1 MTSTEP
7 HDARWATCLLCSICL
22 FVFVLCCVVWR
33 RAALCSHQAGLKLPE
48 TLLLEPPTC
57 WAHRYESPRQTV
69 LFCFVC
75 GVLGIELKGS
85 VTEPHALDQFLFIL
99 RQDLSKLPRLVSIS
113 QSSCLSLSSGG
124 FGMKEELRGVSIEC
138 SAGTDK
144 ILDSDPSAE
153 KNQPQPLG

>member
-1 MTSTEP
+1 M
-7 HDARWATCLLCSICL
+7 HDGQLACSVLFVCLCL
-22 FVFVLCCVVWR
+22 FCVVLFG
-33 RAALCSHQAGLKLPE
+33 AGPHCVAIQAGLRLPE

-75 GVLGIELKGS
+75 RVLGIELKGS

-124 FGMKEELRGVSIEC
+124 FGMKEKLRGVSIEC

-144 ILDSDPSAE
+144 ILDSDHSAE